1 MRAKHFFFDYDGT
14 LTSPETG
21 QVPESARQAL
31 AALVSAGHTV
41 ALCTGRLQC
50 NAMDL
55 VARSGLPFST
65 VIGDGGNS
73 ATVDGRILWMDPLPL
88 EPVRAFLRRM
98 DEAGIPWSV
107 ITDNEMVRYA
117 RSEEFV
123 RRSPDYYTP
132 TVVRP
137 DLEPDRLERVFK
149 AFVPCALG
157 EEAGIDFSGVPHV
170 RYNPSTMFIEPIA
183 KGAGIKRL
191 MAHLD
196 APLEDVVVFG
206 DGMNDLS
213 MFLPEWTSIALGNGR
228 PALKERATYVTSTVD
243 EDGVLRACQEFGWI

>member
-14 LTSPETG
+14 LTSPDTG
-21 QVPESARQAL
+21 LVPDSARLAL
-31 AALVSAGHTV
+31 ASLARAGHTV

-55 VARSGLPFST
+55 VASCGLPFST
-65 VIGDGGNS
+65 VIADGGNS
-73 ATVDGRILWMDPLPL
+73 ATIDGRILWMDPLPL
-88 EPVRAFLRRM
+88 EPVRAFLHRM
-98 DEAGIPWSV
+98 DGANVPWAV

-117 RSEEFV
+117 RSEAFV
-123 RRSPDYYTP
+123 ERSPDYYTP

-137 DLEPDRLERVFK
+137 DLEPDRIARVFK
-149 AFVPCALG
+149 AFVPCTQD
-157 EEAGIDFSGVPHV
+157 EEASIDFSGVPHV
-170 RYNPSTMFIEPIA
+170 RYNPETMFIEPIA

-191 MAHLD
+191 MACLG

-228 PALKERATYVTSTVD
+228 SALKERATYVTSTVD
-243 EDGVLRACQEFGWI
+243 EDGVLRACQEFGWL